1 MPIPLG
7 SLAQI
12 GWLKETTFGTKAGNT
27 FLSLPFIS
35 ESIKAN
41 IETVKID
48 VIPGTRSR
56 LYQYEP
62 LSRMS
67 VSGDIELPF
76 ILPTNDQALPSGV
89 SSDPFGALL
98 EAALGKST
106 YTQSG
111 TPAATTSITWALE
124 KTLPSLTIAVDRNTY
139 NTNTTPTNNYFYY
152 TGCKI
157 NQLTITGEENN
168 VVRLRVSIN
177 GQAEVLTNTA
187 PTFNRPAIN
196 TITTA
201 KFWQSQVQLQE
212 GSNSTPVKVRSFEIT
227 INNNLI
233 TDRYFNNVYSY
244 SPATGETTPSKIVSV
259 IADLPEGRREISGR
273 LELQFD
279 NTKWYE
285 KFLSAA
291 ADSTNYNLS
300 LVITLAGSYIQ
311 AGTYKATITLPKIVI
326 TGETPNVNGPNPLN
340 FTMNFVAYQDSAP
353 DDELK
358 IELTKAT

>member
-12 GWLKETTFGTKAGNT
+12 GWLKESTYGTKAGNT

-41 IETVKID
+41 IETARVE
-48 VIPGTRSR
+48 VLQGTRSR

-62 LSRMS
+62 LSRMT

-76 ILPTNDQALPSGV
+76 ILPTNDQNLPSG
-89 SSDPFGALL
+89 SGSDAFGALL
-98 EAALGKST
+98 EAALGRST
-106 YTQSG
+106 YSQSG
-111 TPAATTSITWALE
+111 TPPVTTSVSWALGD
-124 KTLPSLTIAVDRNTY
+124 TLPSLTIAVDRNTY
-139 NTNTTPTNNYFYY
+139 NTGGGNNYFYY
-152 TGCKI
+152 TGCKV

-168 VVRLRVSIN
+168 VVRVRVSVN

-201 KFWQSQVQLQE
+201 KFWQSQVYLQE
-212 GSNSTPVKVRSFEIT
+212 GTTSTGVKVRSFEIT

-244 SPATGETTPSKIVSV
+244 TPATGETTPAKVV
-259 IADLPEGRREISGR
+259 AVVADLPEGRREISGR

-291 ADSTNYNLS
+291 ADSSNYNLS
-300 LVITLAGSYIQ
+300 LVINLAGSYIQ
-311 AGTYKATITLPKIVI
+311 TGTYKATITLPKIVI
-326 TGETPNVNGPNPLN
+326 TGETPNVNRPEPLN
-340 FTMNFVAYQDSAP
+340 FTMNFVAYQSSTSN
-353 DDELK
+353 DELR
-358 IELTKAT
+358 IELAKVS